1 MKKPILYFVILV
13 MMSCTSKNQNDNEK
27 DQALTDTTQQQQD
40 TLLNALDNSQDLDS
54 ADLKF
59 LQQAAYGGMIEVE
72 SSNKI
77 LTVTEDA
84 SVKSFAE
91 MMVKDH
97 SAANQRLETL
107 ASTKGYRLPTLLP
120 YSKTELIN
128 KMDTYKN
135 EGRNEYYLRLMLN
148 EHMSAIDLF
157 SLASRSEDKE
167 IRAFASSILPT
178 LETHYQHVKK
188 ADSLFR
194 QPKQNQGD
202 DPLKISDRT
211 KKQ

>member
-13 MMSCTSKNQNDNEK
+13 MISCTSKNQNDNEK
-27 DQALTDTTQQQQD
+27 DRALTDTTQQQPD
-40 TLLNALDNSQDLDS
+40 TLLNALNNSQDLDS
-54 ADLKF
+54 ADLEF

-72 SSNKI
+72 SSRKI
-77 LTVTEDA
+77 LAITEDN

-97 SAANQRLETL
+97 SKANQGLQSL

-135 EGRNEYYLRLMLN
+135 EGRNEYYLQLMVN
-148 EHMSAIDLF
+148 EHMNAIDLF

-167 IRAFASSILPT
+167 ISAFAKNILPT

-188 ADSLFR
+188 ADSLFK